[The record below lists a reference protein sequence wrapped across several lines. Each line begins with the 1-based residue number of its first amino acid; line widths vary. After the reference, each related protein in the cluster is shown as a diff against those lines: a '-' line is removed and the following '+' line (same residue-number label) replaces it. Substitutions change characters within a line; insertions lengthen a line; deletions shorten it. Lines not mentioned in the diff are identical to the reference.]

1 MLASSKREIQVV
13 FDGDP
18 AVGLYGETA
27 EKGIR
32 K

>member
-1 MLASSKREIQVV
+1 MLASLKGEIHVV

-18 AVGLYGETA
+18 AVGLYGETT